1 MTIPAC
7 LPQRLLNN
15 WWICWFMERYREQE
29 RERPRGRLMSFPP
42 HFHTFPPYVTMFLM
56 FLPIFSY
63 KYSMI
68 FPYVQWEI
76 KKDPYIWRYVNV
88 PYFWPYFLGKFPY
101 IFWGYYHTV
110 PELLG
115 WFPLNFSHFWPYFHI
130 FSHFWPYF
138 PIFSGDIS
146 HKFSHNFSPFPQFD
160 PIPPGSHDLRHARR
174 AGGPGGPRRCAEA
187 RSEEIQRISWWYL
200 TTRNGGLTWF
210 NHQKW
215 WF

>member
-146 HKFSHNFSPFPQFD
+146 HKFSHNFSLSPFPVRSHTSR
-160 PIPPGSHDLRHARR
+160 IPRSPPCSPCRRARR
-174 AGGPGGPRRCAEA
+174 APPLRRGEVGGNTADFVVV
-187 RSEEIQRISWWYL
+187 
-200 TTRNGGLTWF
+200 F

-215 WF
+215 RFNMV